1 MFSKDLGIDLGT
13 IFTRLA
19 DSTQVLSEEPTIVA
33 IEVMDQKMVAVGQ
46 EARDMYGR
54 VPESIEVARP
64 LKNWVIADYEI
75 TETLLSYLLQRVS
88 GSMRIFRPRV
98 MISVPYGVTSV
109 ERRAVYEATL
119 EAGSREAFLIQQPLA
134 AALGVDLPI
143 GSPSGNMVICL
154 GGGCTEAAVMAMYG
168 IVSAE
173 TLRAGGM
180 DLDDA
185 IVNYVRRKY
194 GIVIGQVTAEQL
206 KIRIGAAVPQ
216 DTENSLEVQ
225 GQDQVTGLPRPVTL
239 TTGEIVEALQDPLKA
254 IVETGRRVLEKT
266 PPELVADIID
276 RGVALCGAGALLRG
290 IDKLLTKSLGI
301 PAYLVDNP
309 MTCVVEGAV
318 KALPMYNI
326 LRRSLPQVSY
336 QRSKKRPGGRFSSL
350 IQIIRHPLQMGDR
363 IDILHPD
370 VAGDREIDGRIVE
383 DRLDAGLH

>member
-1 MFSKDLGIDLGT
+1 MALFSKDLGIDLGT
-13 IFTRLA
+13 MFTRLA
-19 DSTQVLSEEPTIVA
+19 DSTQVLLDEPTIVA

-64 LKNWVIADYEI
+64 LKNGVIADYEI
-75 TETLLSYLLQRVS
+75 TETLLQYLLQRVS

-109 ERRAVYEATL
+109 ERRAVYEAVL
-119 EAGSREAFLIQQPLA
+119 EAGSREASLIQQPLA

-143 GSPSGNMVICL
+143 NSPSGNMVICL

-168 IVSAE
+168 IVAAE

-180 DLDDA
+180 DLDEA

-194 GIVIGQVTAEQL
+194 GVVVGQSTAEQL
-206 KIRIGAAVPQ
+206 KMKIGAAVPQ
-216 DTENSLEVQ
+216 DTENSMEVQ

-239 TTGEIVEALQDPLKA
+239 TTGEIVEALQEPLRLV
-254 IVETGRRVLEKT
+254 VETGRRVLEKT

-276 RGVALCGAGALLRG
+276 RGVALCGGGALLRG

-309 MTCVVEGAV
+309 ITCVVEGAV
-318 KALPMYNI
+318 KGLPMYNI
-326 LRRSLPQVSY
+326 LRRNLPQV
-336 QRSKKRPGGRFSSL
+336 
-350 IQIIRHPLQMGDR
+350 
-363 IDILHPD
+363 
-370 VAGDREIDGRIVE
+370 
-383 DRLDAGLH
+383 

>member
-1 MFSKDLGIDLGT
+1 MALFSKDLGIDLGT
-13 IFTRLA
+13 MFTRIA
-19 DSTQVLSEEPTIVA
+19 DSTQVLLDEPTIVA
-33 IEVMDQKMVAVGQ
+33 IEVLDQKMVAVGK
-46 EARDMYGR
+46 EALDMYGR

-64 LKNWVIADYEI
+64 LKNGVIADYEI
-75 TETLLSYLLQRVS
+75 TETLLQYLLQRAS

-109 ERRAVYEATL
+109 ERRAVYEAVL
-119 EAGSREAFLIQQPLA
+119 EAGSREASLIQQPLA

-143 GSPSGNMVICL
+143 NSPSGNMVICL

-168 IVSAE
+168 IVAAE

-180 DLDDA
+180 DLDEA

-194 GIVIGQVTAEQL
+194 GVVVGQSTAEQL
-206 KIRIGAAVPQ
+206 KMRIGAAVPQ
-216 DTENSLEVQ
+216 DTENSMEVQ

-239 TTGEIVEALQDPLKA
+239 TTGEIVEALQEPLRLV
-254 IVETGRRVLEKT
+254 VETGRRVLEKT

-276 RGVALCGAGALLRG
+276 RGVALCGGGALLRG

-326 LRRSLPQVSY
+326 LRRNLPQV
-336 QRSKKRPGGRFSSL
+336 
-350 IQIIRHPLQMGDR
+350 
-363 IDILHPD
+363 
-370 VAGDREIDGRIVE
+370 
-383 DRLDAGLH
+383 